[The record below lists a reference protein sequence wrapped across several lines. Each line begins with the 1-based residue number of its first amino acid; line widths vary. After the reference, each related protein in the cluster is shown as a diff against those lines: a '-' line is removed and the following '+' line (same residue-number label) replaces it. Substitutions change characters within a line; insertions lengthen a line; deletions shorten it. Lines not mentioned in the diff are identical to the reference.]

1 MIASGLRG
9 GMVVLTVL
17 GLVAP
22 RSGVA
27 AQITTPKT
35 TKAAPK
41 PAPTPAP
48 AGKGTSTASP
58 AAAPANAMPSTPVGP
73 PRSWAAVTYVSGTT
87 VYLEVGTKQGIKEG
101 TVFTVVRAG
110 QTIGELSAS
119 FVSSSRTACAI
130 TRSTGA
136 ISVGDSVAYV
146 PVPVQPLPTTLT
158 AAGSK
163 PVVRASSRRSPVRGR
178 VGLRYLT
185 INQPGGSTLR
195 QPSVDLRLDGSQI
208 GGSAMGLAVDVRMQ
222 RTNVT
227 GGSSSATSAPAGAT
241 RVYQAAFIRQR
252 TPNGTRLAVG
262 RQFATVLSPIGIFD
276 GVALDMH
283 GSRWSGGG
291 LLGTMPDGGSFA
303 PSAAT
308 TEAGL
313 WLQRHSARGSASPW
327 SATVGAI
334 GSYNR
339 GEIDREFAY
348 LRGTLNTRVV
358 SIYAA
363 EEIDVNRGWKRQAE
377 GSAATLTSTVI
388 TAQVT
393 MSRAL
398 SVSGG
403 LDSRRSVRLYR
414 DFVNPEIAFDDA
426 LRQGQWGELSIRPSR
441 HLRLSSDIRTS
452 GGGSE
457 GKSQAVTA
465 SFSATQLTRL
475 GLGLRA
481 RSTQY
486 SGAITEGR
494 LSSVAV
500 EVAPGSAVRLSLN
513 TGVRTSAMP
522 AAGLPATRLTW
533 AGGDLD
539 VAVGRSFY
547 VMLSTYREAGTAS
560 ASTQTYAAV
569 TWRF

>member
-1 MIASGLRG
+1 MSRPVRSLGR
-9 GMVVLTVL
+9 LTLALL
-17 GLVAP
+17 GLATP
-22 RSGVA
+22 MAGVA
-27 AQITTPKT
+27 AQVTTPKAPAKAT
-35 TKAAPK
+35 TVK
-41 PAPTPAP
+41 PASQKPAVTP
-48 AGKGTSTASP
+48 P
-58 AAAPANAMPSTPVGP
+58 AAAPAKSAPSATADTS
-73 PRSWAAVTYVSGTT
+73 RRWAAVTYISGAT
-87 VYLEVGTKQGIKEG
+87 VYLEVGSKQGVKEG

-110 QTIGELSAS
+110 QPIGELSAS
-119 FVSSSRTACAI
+119 FVSSSRAACAV

-136 ISVGDSVAYV
+136 IAVGDSVSFV
-146 PVPVQPLPTTLT
+146 PVAVPQVTTTLT
-158 AAGSK
+158 AAGSR
-163 PVVRASSRRSPVRGR
+163 PVTRSGNRRSAIRGR

-185 INQPGGSTLR
+185 INQPGGSTLH
-195 QPSVDLRLDGSQI
+195 QPSVDLRLDGSQV
-208 GGSAMGLAVDVRMQ
+208 GGSSMGLAVDVRMQ
-222 RTNVT
+222 RTSVT

-241 RVYQAAFIRQR
+241 RVYQAAVIRQR
-252 TPNGTRLAVG
+252 TPNGTRLAMG

-276 GVALDMH
+276 GVALDVN
-283 GSRWSGGG
+283 GSKWSGGG
-291 LLGTMPDGGSFA
+291 LVGTMPDGGSFA

-313 WLQRHSARGSASPW
+313 WLQRHSAQGSPSPW

-348 LRGTLNTRVV
+348 LRGTMSTRVL

-363 EEIDVNRGWKRQAE
+363 EEIDVNRGWKREVE
-377 GSAATLTSTVI
+377 GSFATLTSTVV

-426 LRQGQWGELSIRPSR
+426 LRQGQWGEISVRPSR
-441 HLRLSSDIRTS
+441 HFRMSSDIRTS

-465 SFSATQLTRL
+465 SLSATQLTPL
-475 GLGLRA
+475 GLGFRA

-500 EVAPGSAVRLSLN
+500 EVAPGQAVRLSLN
-513 TGVRTSAMP
+513 AGVRTSA
-522 AAGLPATRLTW
+522 LPGSATAPTRLTW

-539 VAVGRSFY
+539 VAVGRSLY
-547 VMLSTYREAGTAS
+547 VMLSTYRESGTAS
-560 ASTQTYAAV
+560 ASVQTYAAV

>member
-1 MIASGLRG
+1 MSNRRSHFRVVA
-9 GMVVLTVL
+9 MVIL
-17 GLVAP
+17 GLGLPSVCLT
-22 RSGVA
+22 
-27 AQITTPKT
+27 AQITAPKT
-35 TKAAPK
+35 TPKSAAK
-41 PAPTPAP
+41 PTPAS
-48 AGKGTSTASP
+48 AAKGTATKP
-58 AAAPANAMPSTPVGP
+58 AAEPAKTLVTPPPGP
-73 PRSWAAVTYVSGTT
+73 PRNWAAVTYVSGSTI
-87 VYLEVGTKQGIKEG
+87 YLEVGSKQGVKEG
-101 TVFTVVRAG
+101 TIFTVVRAG

-119 FVSSSRTACAI
+119 FVSSSRTACAV
-130 TRSTGA
+130 TRSSSA
-136 ISVGDSVAYV
+136 ITVGDSVSYV
-146 PVPVQPLPTTLT
+146 PVVVEQVPTTLT
-158 AAGSK
+158 AAGSR
-163 PVVRASSRRSPVRGR
+163 PVTRAGTRRSPVRGR

-195 QPSVDLRLDGSQI
+195 QPSVDLRLDGAQI
-208 GGSAMGLAVDVRMQ
+208 GGSSMGLAVDVRMQ
-222 RTNVT
+222 RTSVT

-241 RVYQAAFIRQR
+241 RVYQAALIRQSSP
-252 TPNGTRLAVG
+252 TGTRLAMG

-276 GVALDMH
+276 GVALDVN
-283 GSRWSGGG
+283 GSKWSGGG
-291 LLGTMPDGGSFA
+291 LVGTMPDGGSFA

-313 WLQRHSARGSASPW
+313 WLQRHSAQGSASPW

-377 GSAATLTSTVI
+377 GSFATFTSTVL
-388 TAQVT
+388 TAQVS

-398 SVSGG
+398 SISGG

-426 LRQGQWGELSIRPSR
+426 LRQGQWGEVSLRPSR
-441 HLRLSSDIRTS
+441 HFRLSSDIRSS

-457 GKSQAVTA
+457 GKSQAFTA
-465 SFSATQLTRL
+465 SASATQLTPL

-481 RSTQY
+481 RTTQY
-486 SGAITEGR
+486 TGAITEGR

-500 EVAPGSAVRLSLN
+500 EVAPGQAVRLSLN
-513 TGVRTSAMP
+513 AGVRTSLMP
-522 AAGLPATRLTW
+522 SAGLPATRLTW

-539 VAVGRSFY
+539 VAVGRSLY
-547 VMLSTYREAGTAS
+547 IMLSTYRESGTAS
-560 ASTQTYAAV
+560 ASVQTYAAV